1 MSTLFDPYSVDIQ
14 KDSKIS
20 EILDYTDILAEIAKE
35 LINYRKKK
43 NLTQEQLA
51 NKLNVNQTMVSKLES
66 GNYNATFKTL
76 LRISYKL
83 EENSDIFLET
93 LQNIRKILIEKESYK
108 NKKMNIVCKINME
121 NSNYIFLMKYDG
133 EIEENTKQDYKIG

>member
-14 KDSKIS
+14 EDLKIN

-35 LINYRKKK
+35 LINYRKKN

-93 LQNIRKILIEKESYK
+93 LQNIRKILIEKENYK

>member
-14 KDSKIS
+14 EDSKIN
-20 EILDYTDILAEIAKE
+20 EILDYTDILVEIAKE
-35 LINYRKKK
+35 LINYRKKN
-43 NLTQEQLA
+43 NLTQKQLA

-66 GNYNATFKTL
+66 GNYNVTFKTL
-76 LRISYKL
+76 LKISYKL

-93 LQNIRKILIEKESYK
+93 LQNIRKILIEKENYK

>member
-14 KDSKIS
+14 EDSKIN

-35 LINYRKKK
+35 LINYRKKN

-51 NKLNVNQTMVSKLES
+51 NKLNVNQTMVSKLER

-93 LQNIRKILIEKESYK
+93 LQNIRKILIEKENYK

-133 EIEENTKQDYKIG
+133 EIEENTKQYYKIG

>member
-14 KDSKIS
+14 EDSKIN

-35 LINYRKKK
+35 LINYRKKN

-51 NKLNVNQTMVSKLES
+51 NKLNVNQTMVSKLER

-93 LQNIRKILIEKESYK
+93 LQNIRKILIEKENYK

-121 NSNYIFLMKYDG
+121 NSNYIFFMKYDG
-133 EIEENTKQDYKIG
+133 EIEENTKQYYKIG